1 MYPYCKMQRSEC
13 RAESSLLG
21 YAERRM
27 LSNVVQMQNAKELG
41 ENNFG
46 QIELILSCVPL
57 SEVELLGSCEVFAVA
72 RSDNFS
78 AAAVQSF
85 CHLPEGSRCK
95 GTSRRLRFSNVL
107 QLFSVG
113 SEKNRPAGRTLLQC
127 YGVTVPK
134 IVARGV

>member
-1 MYPYCKMQRSEC
+1 MCP
-13 RAESSLLG
+13 
-21 YAERRM
+21 
-27 LSNVVQMQNAKELG
+27 
-41 ENNFG
+41 
-46 QIELILSCVPL
+46 P
-57 SEVELLGSCEVFAVA
+57 SEVELLGSCEFFAVA

-78 AAAVQSF
+78 AAAVQAF

-113 SEKNRPAGRTLLQC
+113 SEKNRLSGRTLLQC

-134 IVARGV
+134 IVATGGVKHLYIYIYIYIYKYIYRYRIIFEVW

>member
-1 MYPYCKMQRSEC
+1 M
-13 RAESSLLG
+13 SLRCG
-21 YAERRM
+21 
-27 LSNVVQMQNAKELG
+27 G
-41 ENNFG
+41 
-46 QIELILSCVPL
+46 CC
-57 SEVELLGSCEVFAVA
+57 GSCEFFAVA

-78 AAAVQSF
+78 AAAVQAF

-113 SEKNRPAGRTLLQC
+113 SEKNRPSGRTLLQC

-134 IVARGV
+134 IVAMGGVKYLYIYIYIYIYINIYIDIGLFLRCGNA